1 MNGRVAMKMTQTMRL
16 ILGTAVLTAAVAILW
31 WIVGYALGKSALEQ
45 TSGAGAFTRQF
56 SAREA
61 SLLSFFALALLSHL
75 TRLLGSESGAGAGA
89 GAGAGRWTRL
99 ALLAAAAGLV
109 FGDGGSSLNLGWVLF
124 VFAAAATAEASGVQG
139 LLVALVTG
147 AFVALAFVLDKTEFG
162 IGQKL
167 IVLLA
172 RDIFLVAPLLAGP
185 EWLDRWLWRA
195 AK

>member
-1 MNGRVAMKMTQTMRL
+1 MNGRVAMKITQTMRL

-56 SAREA
+56 SPREA

-75 TRLLGSESGAGAGA
+75 TRLLGSEPGAGAGA
-89 GAGAGRWTRL
+89 GAGKWTRL

-139 LLVALVTG
+139 LLVALVAG